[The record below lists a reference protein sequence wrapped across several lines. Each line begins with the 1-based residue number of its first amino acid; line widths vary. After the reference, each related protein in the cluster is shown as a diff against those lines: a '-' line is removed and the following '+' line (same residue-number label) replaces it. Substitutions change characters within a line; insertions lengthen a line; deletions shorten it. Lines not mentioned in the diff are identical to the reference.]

1 MANDMTAARS
11 APRWLTPVWVRL
23 GNGSPEPVRCPAEAL
38 DKLMFRWPPSRGR
51 HYRSAKTNCL
61 AALNHQIAGD
71 LAREAFIRASLEAKL
86 LD

>member
-1 MANDMTAARS
+1 MTNEVVDGRN

-23 GNGSPEPVRCPAEAL
+23 NDGSPEAVHGPAEAL
-38 DKLMFRWPPSRGR
+38 EKLMFRWPPRRGR
-51 HYRSAKTNCL
+51 HYRSARTSCL
-61 AALNHQIAGD
+61 AAVNRQMAQD